1 MKTSIYLENRIAATC
16 ELIKSEVYLDRARL
30 IPQSFTRSRKMNFYH
45 TMCFILKN
53 TKKSLQVALNEYIK
67 EVKDEQQTI
76 SKQAFSK
83 QRQNIK
89 PEAVLELFDTFTHP
103 IYDCEDISFYKGFRV
118 SAIDGIVYE
127 LPNTPQLQ
135 EYFGYCE
142 NDGNRYARAQGSGLY
157 DITNGVFIDIQF
169 SHYLTSEKE
178 LAFNHIDKLCEIGLK
193 NDLLLF
199 DRGYP
204 SRELISKLYEKS
216 IHFVMRC
223 NSRFIREVNKTKSDD
238 EIIEYTYNNKKY
250 SVRVVKFSLPSG
262 EIETLI
268 TDVFD
273 KSSSVQGFKE
283 LYAKRWGVES
293 KYDNIKNKLQIEN
306 YSGVTPTAVLQDFY
320 ATMFLSNVIAIA
332 QLTTDAKIK
341 KRQKGKQLK
350 YEHKTNVNILIGT
363 IKDDVIWALLE
374 PSVRK
379 RAKMFRRLLEQASK
393 YSVSIR
399 PNRSFPHS
407 KINQSAKFHQ
417 NQRSP
422 F

>member
-1 MKTSIYLENRIAATC
+1 MSTIYGLLKSEAYLE
-16 ELIKSEVYLDRARL
+16 RARL
-30 IPQSFTRSRKMNFYH
+30 NKQSFTRNRKMNFYH
-45 TMCFILKN
+45 TTCFLLKN

-67 EVKDEQQTI
+67 EVKNEQETI

-83 QRQNIK
+83 QRQNIR

-103 IYDCEDISFYKGFRV
+103 IYECKDISFYKKFRV

-127 LPNTPQLQ
+127 LPNTPELQ
-135 EYFGYCE
+135 KYFGCCK
-142 NDGNRYARAQGSGLY
+142 NDGNQYARAQGSGLY
-157 DITNGVFIDIQF
+157 DIINGIFIDIQF

-178 LAFNHIDKLCEIGLK
+178 LAFKHIDRLCKVGLK

-204 SRELISKLYEKS
+204 SKELTAKLYEKN

-223 NSRFIREVNKTKSDD
+223 SSSFIKQVNEVQSND
-238 EIIEYTYNNKKY
+238 EIVEYKYDNKKY
-250 SVRVVKFSLPSG
+250 SVRVIKFLLSSGETETLVSDIFDEKFS
-262 EIETLI
+262 
-268 TDVFD
+268 
-273 KSSSVQGFKE
+273 VQDFKE

-293 KYDNIKNKLQIEN
+293 RYDIIKNKLQIEN
-306 YSGVTPTAVLQDFY
+306 YSGVTPVAILQDFY

-332 QLTTDAKIK
+332 QITTDAKIK
-341 KRQKGKQLK
+341 ERQKGKQLK

-363 IKDDVIWALLE
+363 IKDEVIRALLE
-374 PSVRK
+374 PSKRK
-379 RAKMFRRLLEQASK
+379 RANRFRKLLEQASK

-407 KINQSAKFHQ
+407 VINKSAKFHQ

-422 F
+422 L